1 MTCLSHV
8 YMKKDPQI
16 TQQLIDYCEV
26 HDSINFLKVSNKPK
40 MSKHLLYVGT
50 VNGLSPCEEREI
62 LKEIIFKNLYLRKI

>member
-1 MTCLSHV
+1 MRCLSHV

-26 HDSINFLKVSNKPK
+26 YDSINFLKVSNKPK

-50 VNGLSPCEEREI
+50 VNGLSLCEEHEI
-62 LKEIIFKNLYLRKI
+62 LKEIIKKKIYI